1 MPRLPLRLAL
11 AGGVAAALG
20 LAGTAL
26 GGSDFKTQLIS
37 RASGAHGAAAD
48 NFSSN
53 PAVSANGRFVAFL
66 SNAANLNSAD
76 GADADLFVR
85 DTQRQRTIFASR
97 ASGKHGEA
105 ANAYSNGTGISADGR
120 FAVFYTA
127 ADNLNAADTNM
138 TGDTYVRDLKQN
150 RTILVSR
157 ASGKHGAVGLDSSTD
172 PSISSSGRFVGF
184 ESSSDNLSDADDDNF
199 RNVFVRDL
207 DKDKTLLV
215 SRRSGKDGA
224 GATGGASE
232 NPFPSANGRFVAFY
246 SRADNLSGADANGTG
261 SDAFVRDLEKHRTI
275 LVSRASGKSGDGG
288 DGDSFTPAISP
299 NGRFVTFM
307 STADNLSGA
316 DDDSVTNVF
325 VRDLKTTRTILVSR
339 ASGKHGAGGNGGS
352 YGRSITADGR
362 FIAFSSTADNLS
374 GADANGIGQY
384 VFVRDLK
391 AHRTILVSRAS
402 GKHGA
407 GGNGD
412 SSNPKIS
419 YDGGVVA
426 FESGADNLSAADD
439 DTLENIFL
447 RNGPF

>member
-1 MPRLPLRLAL
+1 MPMPRIRLAL

-66 SNAANLNSAD
+66 SNAANLSSAD
-76 GADADLFVR
+76 GPDADVFVR
-85 DTQRQRTIFASR
+85 DMQRQRTIFASR
-97 ASGKHGEA
+97 ASGKHGDA

-120 FAVFYTA
+120 FVVFYTA
-127 ADNLNAADTNM
+127 ADNLSGVDGNA
-138 TGDTYVRDLKQN
+138 TGDVYVRDLKQN

-157 ASGKHGAVGLDSSTD
+157 VSGKHGAVGLGSSTD
-172 PSISSSGRFVGF
+172 PSISSRGRFVGF
-184 ESSSDNLSDADDDNF
+184 ESNATNLSGADDDNF
-199 RNVFVRDL
+199 KN
-207 DKDKTLLV
+207 
-215 SRRSGKDGA
+215 
-224 GATGGASE
+224 
-232 NPFPSANGRFVAFY
+232 
-246 SRADNLSGADANGTG
+246 
-261 SDAFVRDLEKHRTI
+261 AFVRDLKTNRTI
-275 LVSRASGKSGDGG
+275 LVSRASGKHGAGG
-288 DGDSFTPAISP
+288 TGDSFTPAISP

-325 VRDLKTTRTILVSR
+325 VRDLKTNRTILVSR
-339 ASGKHGAGGNGGS
+339 ASGKNGAGGNGDS
-352 YGRSITADGR
+352 FGRSITADGR
-362 FIAFSSTADNLS
+362 FVTFSSTADNLS
-374 GADANGIGQY
+374 GADANGTGQD
-384 VFVRDLK
+384 VFVHDLQQN
-391 AHRTILVSRAS
+391 RTILVSRVS

-419 YDGGVVA
+419 SDGGFVA
-426 FESGADNLSAADD
+426 FESGADNLSGADD

-447 RNGPF
+447 RKGPF